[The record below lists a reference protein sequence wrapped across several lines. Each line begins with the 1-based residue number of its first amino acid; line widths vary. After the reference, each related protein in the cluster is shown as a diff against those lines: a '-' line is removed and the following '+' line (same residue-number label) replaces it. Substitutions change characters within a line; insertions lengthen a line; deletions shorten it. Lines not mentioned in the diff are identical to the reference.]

1 MQKREY
7 SDTGEQLSIVAF
19 GGIVVKEVS
28 AAEASGH
35 VAWSIDQG
43 INYFDV
49 APNYGNAQDM
59 LGPALAPYR
68 NEVFLAC
75 KTGDRTAAGA
85 RAELENSL
93 KLLQTDHFDLYQ
105 LHGMTT
111 WEDLETV
118 TGPGGALETFVKAR
132 EEGKVRHLGFSAH
145 SAEVAIE
152 LINRFEFKSV
162 LFPINF
168 VNYFES
174 GFGPQVVEHARQNG
188 VGRLALKAMAS
199 HQLPDKNQRTRE
211 KCWYHPMEDPKMVAL
226 ALRWTLSQPIT
237 AAVPPGDPELY
248 RLAVTIAQDFT
259 PITPEETDRLRDYAA
274 GKAPI
279 FELAT
284 A

>member
-1 MQKREY
+1 M
-7 SDTGEQLSIVAF
+7 
-19 GGIVVKEVS
+19 VKEVS
-28 AAEASGH
+28 ADEASDH

-49 APNYGNAQDM
+49 APNYGNAQNM

-68 NEVFLAC
+68 DDVFLAC

-93 KLLQTDHFDLYQ
+93 RLLQTDHFDLYQ

-118 TGPGGALETFVKAR
+118 TGPSGALETFVKAR

-152 LINRFEFKSV
+152 LINRFEFKSA

-174 GFGPQVVEHARQNG
+174 GFGPQIVEHARQNG

-199 HQLPDKNQRTRE
+199 HKMPDGVERPRE
-211 KCWYHPMEDPKMVAL
+211 KCWYYPMEDPEMAAL

-248 RLAVTIAQDFT
+248 GRAVTIAQDFT
-259 PITPEETDRLRDYAA
+259 PITPEETDRLRDYSA